1 MTRALK
7 NAVLQQQMIDVDKA
21 LQILDQETPPLVV
34 DRDKLK
40 VCGIL
45 WKPGL
50 FFSLIDTGQMGFLHH
65 DFTHRS
71 PKKLMTRKA
80 YCGLSFLHPA
90 LFGLFLHRRV
100 KFGNSKSNLRAIT
113 LSLPF
118 LPHFFRSCWREQCP
132 RLKATRSTSW
142 RNSMLCSARASI
154 DTDETT
160 TKLH

>member
-50 FFSLIDTGQMGFLHH
+50 FFSLIDTG
-65 DFTHRS
+65 
-71 PKKLMTRKA
+71 
-80 YCGLSFLHPA
+80 
-90 LFGLFLHRRV
+90 
-100 KFGNSKSNLRAIT
+100 
-113 LSLPF
+113 
-118 LPHFFRSCWREQCP
+118 
-132 RLKATRSTSW
+132 
-142 RNSMLCSARASI
+142 
-154 DTDETT
+154 
-160 TKLH
+160 